1 MTIAQQL
8 NITEFPFEIKTNA
21 GLPVYTEDQN
31 GGWYRFEYNAN
42 GEIVRYETS
51 TGYWYTWEYNDRGM
65 RIRYEDSGGYW
76 SKTGYDADGNEI
88 WYLNSNGVWTKT
100 EYDADGDIIYRE
112 TQDGVTY
119 DERNHKA
126 VVLTMDQIAQKLGI
140 DVKDLK
146 IKK

>member
-21 GLPVYTEDQN
+21 GLPVYTEGQD
-31 GGWYRFEYNAN
+31 GRWYRFKYNAN
-42 GEIVRYETS
+42 GDITRYETS
-51 TGYWYTWEYNDRGM
+51 TGYWYTW
-65 RIRYEDSGGYW
+65 
-76 SKTGYDADGNEI
+76 
-88 WYLNSNGVWTKT
+88 

-126 VVLTMDQIAQKLGI
+126 VVLTMDEIAQKLGI

>member
-8 NITEFPFEIKTNA
+8 NVTEFPFEIKTNA
-21 GLPVYTEDQN
+21 GLPVYTENQD
-31 GGWYRFEYNAN
+31 GEWYRFEYNAN

-65 RIRYEDSGGYW
+65 RIRYDCSDGYW
-76 SKTGYDADGNEI
+76 SKCGYDADGNEI
-88 WYLNSNGVWTKT
+88 WYVNSNGEWNSC
-100 EYDADGDIIYRE
+100 EYDAAGSIIYRE
-112 TQDGVTY
+112 THEGVKF
-119 DERNHKA
+119 DERNRKA
-126 VVLTMDQIAQKLGI
+126 VELTMDEIAEKLGI